1 MASTSHS
8 IRRLES
14 TCVAKECKCGCG
26 FVSLYLYKSIYLSL
40 CECTECKSLDRVS
53 AQKQQCTQHIWHF
66 TSWGGL
72 VTDVPKPCIF
82 IFTFC
87 NWQRMHLKVLMC
99 ISLPRSFFNLSIVF
113 QKNKGIFRKEQKKL
127 SWKQS
132 FRPAA
137 LMGGWCVLIFASVD
151 GVHFKDLYP
160 VQYICT

>member
-1 MASTSHS
+1 M
-8 IRRLES
+8 RRLES
-14 TCVAKECKCGCG
+14 TCVAKECKCG

-87 NWQRMHLKVLMC
+87 NWQRMHLKVL
-99 ISLPRSFFNLSIVF
+99 SN
-113 QKNKGIFRKEQKKL
+113 
-127 SWKQS
+127 
-132 FRPAA
+132 
-137 LMGGWCVLIFASVD
+137 
-151 GVHFKDLYP
+151 VHFFAKVIFL
-160 VQYICT
+160 ICPLFSKRIKAFLEKKKKTKLETKFPPSSTDGRMVCAYFCKCRWCAF